1 MSERLEFGL
10 CHAQRWSSNRA
21 NVQQME
27 LQQFSSLSCDVS
39 VIVISVIGIFAHMYC
54 SVYSHR
60 YLFLE
65 LWPLKRPAG
74 HRSAGFFIHGKHL
87 FWSIARG
94 EGASRSVTSRR
105 ICKSNRH
112 ANASCAVH
120 QTALSLLRGAFFMHR
135 MRARMPRIAFS
146 PLRGAIFL
154 HRMCAC
160 MPIIVLSLLRGAIFS
175 GAKPDDC
182 CLSPAGRI
190 FIEMR

>member
-1 MSERLEFGL
+1 M
-10 CHAQRWSSNRA
+10 
-21 NVQQME
+21 
-27 LQQFSSLSCDVS
+27 
-39 VIVISVIGIFAHMYC
+39 
-54 SVYSHR
+54 
-60 YLFLE
+60 
-65 LWPLKRPAG
+65 P
-74 HRSAGFFIHGKHL
+74 
-87 FWSIARG
+87 
-94 EGASRSVTSRR
+94 SRR

-146 PLRGAIFL
+146 PLRDAIFL
-154 HRMCAC
+154 HQTCAC

-190 FIEMR
+190 FIEMRWLFYNTDLLCETLSFLASRGLWPGPGLGLVSFYYCLLYTSPSPRDPKTTRMPSSA

>member
-1 MSERLEFGL
+1 MVYVTHNG
-10 CHAQRWSSNRA
+10 CHRT
-21 NVQQME
+21 E
-27 LQQFSSLSCDVS
+27 
-39 VIVISVIGIFAHMYC
+39 
-54 SVYSHR
+54 
-60 YLFLE
+60 
-65 LWPLKRPAG
+65 PAG
-74 HRSAGFFIHGKHL
+74 HRSAGSFIHGKHL

-160 MPIIVLSLLRGAIFS
+160 MPIIVLPLRRGAFFHVSDAGVYALKCALAAARCIFLCIGCVCLWS
-175 GAKPDDC
+175 ELRSRC
-182 CLSPAGRI
+182 CAVHF
-190 FIEMR
+190 FICRMRVFMA